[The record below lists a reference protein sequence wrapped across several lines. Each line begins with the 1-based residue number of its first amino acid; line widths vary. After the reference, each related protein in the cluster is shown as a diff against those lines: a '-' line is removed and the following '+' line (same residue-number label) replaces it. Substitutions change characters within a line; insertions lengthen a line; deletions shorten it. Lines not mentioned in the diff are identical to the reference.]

1 MRTCWGIKWGHR
13 KTRTNLFK
21 SVRQTRTTTRNFFR
35 VSQFDPCTNTV
46 LYLVSKLGL
55 GLVRAGVLISA
66 TSQFLLGILLFLWLT
81 RYLAYYPA
89 FCVGLVTMITRRGS
103 ALVAVVAIAKAG

>member
-1 MRTCWGIKWGHR
+1 MLGHQVGAPEDQNKSLQER
-13 KTRTNLFK
+13 ATNPYHYAEFL
-21 SVRQTRTTTRNFFR
+21 
-35 VSQFDPCTNTV
+35 PCFAIRPMYNMV